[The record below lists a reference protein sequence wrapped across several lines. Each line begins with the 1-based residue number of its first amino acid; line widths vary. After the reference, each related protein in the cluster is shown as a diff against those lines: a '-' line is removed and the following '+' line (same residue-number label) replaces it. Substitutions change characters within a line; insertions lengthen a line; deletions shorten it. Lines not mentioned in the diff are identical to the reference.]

1 MGKTAQGGAIYN
13 SGVINLISDNTDK
26 FDNQKHAFT
35 FTNNLAKGETAQGGA
50 LYNSGTINTIQNVT
64 FDGNKAESTL
74 ASAQGQGGAI
84 YNAGNIGTLTDS
96 QFLTSDDTIVNAAGA
111 KIDIINNITMAGFL
125 QNSGT
130 IADMTGTNILNSLVN
145 TASGNLKSSETLN
158 IADKFENAGT
168 AEISGEITAANG
180 IANSG
185 NLTFNGLDYTGVLKN
200 TANTARLNLN
210 NSNTLHNSLDNG
222 GEVINNGAAEFL
234 DGFTNASGAKITNNN
249 ILNVSGSSDN
259 AGDILGGIRFGG
271 NNAVLN
277 NSGYIEEISESQF
290 TSGSGP
296 ALKNTGTIGDIV
308 NSSFAYGS
316 GTGIDT
322 NSNLTIRA
330 DNGKSSFNGSG
341 TAISA
346 NGNDIAFKSENNASI
361 EIGGAIDSASKI
373 NISGD
378 DSSIV
383 IVSGST
389 GSAQISLKDTML
401 RIGGSDGTASDIL
414 ADSELDVKSGVIS
427 FENGDHSEYKIKN
440 LNSDSSALW
449 HFNIDLD
456 PSGSQSNS
464 LRLESGTIRLSSFDI
479 GDHLEQLGDSEQIL
493 QLIKMAPG
501 AVGAPQLSMGSDV
514 VINKVQAVM
523 KNTDIVAKSFGLYTT
538 DTENDSIIFRGL
550 KDGLAEWSELNTAE
564 DKVFSFVDGAG
575 YRLSRNV
582 SGLLGTN
589 ITLQG
594 NGDILNINGKI
605 MLAEVKDGQN
615 VTISGLRVENFGT
628 TENNGALV
636 LNNTVYNGVLRNK
649 SVLRLGGNDEFGG
662 KLTNSGSLSVANGA
676 TAAANAGLVN
686 EENGTIVNDGQL
698 ILAAD
703 SENNGT
709 IVGSI
714 TAGNGAD
721 AMTFANNGYISG
733 TAYVNNQAVLKSDLD
748 KLNDV
753 NIASGGLFE
762 IGADD
767 VLNQNISGE
776 GETRVN
782 NLLNIG
788 SGSLSQNGILT
799 VADSG
804 VINIGEKQISVG
816 TFNLNG
822 TLQLDISSI
831 AANSANYTGGQ
842 IIVGSG
848 ADIASGAKLKI
859 TVAADLLQ
867 KGEQTGEL
875 QLISGN
881 NIAGAFNNIMSNNRY
896 EIAKGNQDGTIVIIS
911 KATGEDVAAMAG
923 NRNNRNTAKAWDEA
937 NIPAGT
943 PAAQIKDILND
954 LSQHDVQKYTAAL
967 TKIAPADS
975 QLALMTSREVNNQ
988 INRSIWHR
996 FGKKRALCGTPLAK
1010 ASVWMDGLGGYA
1022 HQGGRFEAAGF
1033 NAHTAGYIL
1042 GVDGT
1047 VNCET
1052 AAGFGYAFNN
1062 TKASSQGRDTGIKG
1076 HTLFGYAKY
1085 QPQQAYWRG
1094 TLSYGYSSYNEH
1106 AAVENI
1112 GIKAKYHVQA
1122 LSAETAAGY
1131 EFTDGFIPEAGL
1143 RYTYLMPE
1151 KYSYSLGQRV
1161 QAENTDLLTG
1171 FAGMRYRPRC
1181 GKIWYNVR
1189 PTAYLGLTY
1198 DIYNRD
1204 TTANVAIAN
1213 KQYEISGER
1222 LPRWGIESGVG
1233 VEVSVNHWD
1242 LSVGYD
1248 FGLRKKYQSHT
1259 GMLNARYNF

>member
-1 MGKTAQGGAIYN
+1 M
-13 SGVINLISDNTDK
+13 
-26 FDNQKHAFT
+26 
-35 FTNNLAKGETAQGGA
+35 
-50 LYNSGTINTIQNVT
+50 
-64 FDGNKAESTL
+64 
-74 ASAQGQGGAI
+74 
-84 YNAGNIGTLTDS
+84 
-96 QFLTSDDTIVNAAGA
+96 
-111 KIDIINNITMAGFL
+111 
-125 QNSGT
+125 
-130 IADMTGTNILNSLVN
+130 
-145 TASGNLKSSETLN
+145 
-158 IADKFENAGT
+158 
-168 AEISGEITAANG
+168 
-180 IANSG
+180 
-185 NLTFNGLDYTGVLKN
+185 
-200 TANTARLNLN
+200 
-210 NSNTLHNSLDNG
+210 
-222 GEVINNGAAEFL
+222 
-234 DGFTNASGAKITNNN
+234 
-249 ILNVSGSSDN
+249 
-259 AGDILGGIRFGG
+259 GGIRFGG

-346 NGNDIAFKSENNASI
+346 NGNDIDFKSENNATI

-373 NISGD
+373 
-378 DSSIV
+378 
-383 IVSGST
+383 
-389 GSAQISLKDTML
+389 
-401 RIGGSDGTASDIL
+401 
-414 ADSELDVKSGVIS
+414 
-427 FENGDHSEYKIKN
+427 
-440 LNSDSSALW
+440 
-449 HFNIDLD
+449 
-456 PSGSQSNS
+456 
-464 LRLESGTIRLSSFDI
+464 
-479 GDHLEQLGDSEQIL
+479 
-493 QLIKMAPG
+493 
-501 AVGAPQLSMGSDV
+501 
-514 VINKVQAVM
+514 
-523 KNTDIVAKSFGLYTT
+523 
-538 DTENDSIIFRGL
+538 
-550 KDGLAEWSELNTAE
+550 
-564 DKVFSFVDGAG
+564 
-575 YRLSRNV
+575 
-582 SGLLGTN
+582 
-589 ITLQG
+589 
-594 NGDILNINGKI
+594 
-605 MLAEVKDGQN
+605 
-615 VTISGLRVENFGT
+615 
-628 TENNGALV
+628 
-636 LNNTVYNGVLRNK
+636 
-649 SVLRLGGNDEFGG
+649 
-662 KLTNSGSLSVANGA
+662 
-676 TAAANAGLVN
+676 
-686 EENGTIVNDGQL
+686 
-698 ILAAD
+698 
-703 SENNGT
+703 
-709 IVGSI
+709 
-714 TAGNGAD
+714 
-721 AMTFANNGYISG
+721 
-733 TAYVNNQAVLKSDLD
+733 
-748 KLNDV
+748 
-753 NIASGGLFE
+753 
-762 IGADD
+762 
-767 VLNQNISGE
+767 NISGE

-804 VINIGEKQISVG
+804 IINIGEKQISVG

-842 IIVGSG
+842 IIIGSG

-881 NIAGAFNNIMSNNRY
+881 NVAGAFNNIMSNNRY
-896 EIAKGNQDGTIVIIS
+896 EIVKGNQDGTIVIIS
-911 KATGEDVAAMAG
+911 KATGEDVAAAAG

-996 FGKKRALCGTPLAK
+996 FGKDRALCGTPLAK

-1248 FGLRKKYQSHT
+1248 FGLREKYQSHT